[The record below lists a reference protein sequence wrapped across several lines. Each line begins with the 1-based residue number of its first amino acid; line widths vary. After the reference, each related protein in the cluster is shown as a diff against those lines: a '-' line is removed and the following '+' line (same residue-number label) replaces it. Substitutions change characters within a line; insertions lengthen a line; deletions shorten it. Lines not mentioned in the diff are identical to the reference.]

1 MSLLRFQGDEVS
13 QIAMPKR
20 HTHAVVTG
28 GAGFIG
34 SHLTDE
40 LIRRGYR
47 VTVIDNLSTGK
58 RTSINP
64 KARFRKAD
72 ITRYDA
78 FARYFKGADIVFHTA
93 ALARIQPSI
102 KDPRS
107 TFRTNVEGTFNVLM
121 AARAARVKRVVYS
134 ASSSAYGD
142 QTKLPLHEEMA
153 TRPKNMYA
161 LSKAM
166 GEEMCRMFADLY
178 GLETVCLR
186 YFNVYGPRQTNDGP
200 YATVIGIFFKQM
212 VDGKPLTLVG
222 DGKAR
227 RDYTYVGDVVRANA
241 LAAGSRKVGEGEI
254 INIGCGKNYS
264 VNEVATGVLG
274 IPSHELAAAI
284 RQRRATYIP
293 ARPGEVKATLAD
305 NRKARILLG
314 WQPRVAFPKGLE
326 ECRDFL

>member
-1 MSLLRFQGDEVS
+1 MSGDH
-13 QIAMPKR
+13 KR
-20 HTHAVVTG
+20 AIVTG

-34 SHLTDE
+34 SHLVDE

-47 VTVIDNLSTGK
+47 VTVVDNLSTGK
-58 RTSINP
+58 RANLNP

-72 ITRYDA
+72 VTRYGDIAPA
-78 FARYFKGADIVFHTA
+78 FQGADVVFHTA

-107 TFRTNVEGTFNVLM
+107 TFQVNVEGTFNVLM
-121 AARAARVKRVVYS
+121 AARAARVKRIVYS

-142 QTKLPLHEEMA
+142 QKTLPLREDMA

-161 LSKAM
+161 LSKFM
-166 GEEMCRMFADLY
+166 GEEMCRMFSDLY

-212 VDGKPLTLVG
+212 VEGNPLTMVG

-227 RDYTYVGDVVRANA
+227 RDYTYVGDVVRANI
-241 LAAGSRKVGEGEI
+241 LAAGSRKVGQGEI
-254 INIGCGKNYS
+254 VNIGCGKNYS
-264 VNEVATGVLG
+264 VNEVAAGVLG
-274 IPSHELAAAI
+274 VPVRELAAAI
-284 RQRRATYIP
+284 RKRLATYIP
-293 ARPGEVKATLAD
+293 PRPGEVAATFAH
-305 NRKARILLG
+305 NRSEER
-314 WQPRVAFPKGLE
+314 RVGE
-326 ECRDFL
+326 